1 MFVEN
6 VQKWQVRQGMVTNP
20 PKGHVSMQVNV
31 VEMMEV
37 VSAEQHLVH
46 MLTGM
51 GQLNYRVQ
59 IRHRH
64 AKPMELVNA
73 RRQVVRQEME
83 TGHLKEAVEQGRF
96 VIQTE
101 SVLKVA

>member
-1 MFVEN
+1 
-6 VQKWQVRQGMVTNP
+6 MVTNR

-31 VEMMEV
+31 VEMMV
-37 VSAEQHLVH
+37 VASAEQPLVP

-51 GQLNYRVQ
+51 GQRNYHVQ

-83 TGHLKEAVEQGRF
+83 TGHLKEAVEQGRYA
-96 VIQTE
+96 IQTE
-101 SVLKVA
+101 SVHNVA

>member
-1 MFVEN
+1 
-6 VQKWQVRQGMVTNP
+6 MVTNL
-20 PKGHVSMQVNV
+20 PKGHVSTQVNV

-37 VSAEQHLVH
+37 AGAEKPQVT

-51 GQLNYRVQ
+51 GQLKNRVQ
-59 IRHRH
+59 IRRRC

-83 TGHLKEAVEQGRF
+83 TVHLKEAVMQGRF

>member
-1 MFVEN
+1 
-6 VQKWQVRQGMVTNP
+6 MVTNP

-37 VSAEQHLVH
+37 VSAEQPRVH

-51 GQLNYRVQ
+51 EQLNYRVQ

-83 TGHLKEAVEQGRF
+83 TGHLKEAVEQGRY

>member
-1 MFVEN
+1 ML
-6 VQKWQVRQGMVTNP
+6 VTNL
-20 PKGHVSMQVNV
+20 PKGHVSTQVNV

-37 VSAEQHLVH
+37 AGAEKPQVT

-51 GQLNYRVQ
+51 GQLKNRVQ
-59 IRHRH
+59 IRRRC

-83 TGHLKEAVEQGRF
+83 TVHLKEAVMQGRF